1 MISSA
6 LAIIFVAYILQCVFS
21 WLQLKRIYGKVDE
34 VRRLHKRRSLSSG
47 NRFRATEI
55 SGNEER

>member
-34 VRRLHKRRSLSSG
+34 VRRLHKGEACHLVTVQGDR
-47 NRFRATEI
+47 NFW
-55 SGNEER
+55 